1 MTGKS
6 VDTRFIALNS
16 GDLEWVSGAEIQEL
30 PPPGPEV
37 KILRHFPGDDNALDL
52 LVRFP
57 PGYVEP
63 RHTHSGE
70 HMVFILQGRMLVDG
84 KTLGPGDY
92 VYGPR
97 DEPHGPFEYPDGIL
111 LYASHR
117 GDTAHEYEGKDQV
130 TNGRL
135 ETSR

>member
-1 MTGKS
+1 MTDKT
-6 VDTRFIALNS
+6 VDTRFIALHS
-16 GDLEWVSGAEIQEL
+16 AEIEWASGADIQEL

-37 KILRHFPGDDNALDL
+37 KVLRRFPDDDNALDL

-70 HMVFILQGRMLVDG
+70 HMVFILEGRMLVDG

-117 GDTAHEYEGKDQV
+117 GSTVHEYAGKSQPADAS
-130 TNGRL
+130 L
-135 ETSR
+135 EPSR

>member
-1 MTGKS
+1 MADPAS
-6 VDTRFIALNS
+6 DTRFLAVYS
-16 GDLEWVSGAEIQEL
+16 EQVEWVDGAEIQEL
-30 PPPGPEV
+30 PPPGPDV
-37 KILRHFPGDDNALDL
+37 KVLRHYPADDNALDI

-63 RHTHSGE
+63 RHTHDGE
-70 HMVFILQGRMLVDG
+70 HQCFILEGRMLVDG

-97 DEPHGPFEYPDGIL
+97 NEPHGPFEYPDGIL

-117 GDTAHEYEGKDQV
+117 GDTAHEYEGKAKA
-130 TNGRL
+130 
-135 ETSR
+135 S